1 MEDRI
6 VRALD
11 LAAMAEWDQA
21 RQAVAGLDHPVVA
34 RLTALIDELQRRHAQ
49 RRRSQSALRHE
60 LGNTLTIAQAN
71 VEGILD
77 GVVPSTPQRLA
88 NIRDA
93 LAKGAAL
100 LTDLRRVA
108 RSSEGTAPDSQSD
121 GFAERLSAKMTELRA
136 VAETKNIEL
145 TCDEFVLV
153 GLVDSV
159 ARDDRDAV
167 ERALVAGLL
176 AVIRYTPAGG
186 TVRVARC
193 DERGELLLELRKS
206 VVTKVLAAIGSG
218 ARLVEQ
224 TGEGATVSVNLPLR
238 KESKR

>member
-6 VRALD
+6 LHALD
-11 LAAMAEWDQA
+11 LAAMAEWDEA
-21 RQAVAGLDHPVVA
+21 RQAVEGLDQPVVA
-34 RLTALIDELQRRHAQ
+34 RLVALIDELQRRHAQ
-49 RRRSQSALRHE
+49 RRRAQSALRHE
-60 LGNTLTIAQAN
+60 LGNVLTIAQAN

-77 GVVPSTPQRLA
+77 GVVPSTRQRLV

-100 LTDLRRVA
+100 LTDLRGGA
-108 RSSEGTAPDSQSD
+108 LPIEGTAPTSECD
-121 GFAERLSAKMTELRA
+121 GLAERLSAKIRELRA
-136 VAETKNIEL
+136 VAGTKNVEL
-145 TCDEFVLV
+145 HCDESVLDR
-153 GLVDSV
+153 LVDSM

-167 ERALVAGLL
+167 ERALVTGLL

-186 TVRVARC
+186 MVRVTAC
-193 DERGELLLELRKS
+193 SEVGELRLELRKS
-206 VVTKVLAAIGSG
+206 VVAKVLDAIGSG

-224 TGEGATVSVNLPLR
+224 TGDGATVSVNLPLR